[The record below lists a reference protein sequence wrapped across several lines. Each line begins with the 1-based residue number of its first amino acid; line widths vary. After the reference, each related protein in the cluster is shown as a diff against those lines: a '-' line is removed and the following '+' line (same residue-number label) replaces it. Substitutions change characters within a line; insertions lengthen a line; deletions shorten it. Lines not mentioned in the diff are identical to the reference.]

1 MDFGTGIGSLDYSRI
16 WFLPSQKDKMLNA
29 IMEDIKNLMQ
39 GLQKL
44 NEEIIVNYEFS
55 EDFRRVILYVIPPK
69 LALPESP
76 TNEVDVTRPIYIANS
91 VYFTDEMNKRLD
103 IYCEISSFE
112 FEDGIQE
119 CVDRLTIFRIV
130 QSINSPQAETFK
142 QWFAELA
149 EERIEEYM
157 NPALAIDRARDR
169 YLERGYSPEW
179 INSRV
184 KSITY
189 HSQLLDEWANRGA
202 TTKEYEKLS
211 NTISKETFG
220 VTTQEHKE
228 LKNVTDGSLRDNMSQ
243 MELLITSLAELTTSE
258 LHKSNN
264 SHGLDEL
271 NEDAVKGGRAANFAK
286 EQIEITLGKPVLTS
300 ENASNF
306 TQPLLTTKD
315 NAPK

>member
-1 MDFGTGIGSLDYSRI
+1 MNELVLQYNGTPLRSRQYKDVSLYAV
-16 WFLPSQKDKMLNA
+16 KD
-29 IMEDIKNLMQ
+29 
-39 GLQKL
+39 
-44 NEEIIVNYEFS
+44 
-55 EDFRRVILYVIPPK
+55 ILRSI
-69 LALPESP
+69 
-76 TNEVDVTRPIYIANS
+76 VDVSDLDAYWRELKKQLDS
-91 VYFTDEMNKRLD
+91 EGFD
-103 IYCEISSFE
+103 IYCEISLFP
-112 FEDGIQE
+112 FDDGIQE
-119 CVDRLTIFRIV
+119 CVDRATVFRIV

-149 EERIEEYM
+149 EERFEEIV
-157 NPALAIDRARDR
+157 NPALAIERARDR
-169 YLERGYSPEW
+169 YLELGYSPEW

-228 LKNVTDGSLRDNMSQ
+228 LKNVSDGSLRDNMSQ

-271 NEDAVKGGRAANFAK
+271 NEDAIKGGRAANFAK

-300 ENASNF
+300 ENAFNF